1 MVNRSQQRHLE
12 EETIEVT
19 FKSKSIQLKTK
30 KNSSTGLTDAPI
42 IGASDAWR
50 KFRRPV
56 GLSLLEASWNQVKS
70 LYITGWTDGPKQ
82 STGALDVLCS
92 REHVLVDLNSSSAPV
107 EPTLQ
112 NQPPVHWMYYVP
124 ESLFELIDEPLQHRL
139 NRCILGACTGAMT
152 QTWILCQK
160 PQRLLIGHRET
171 GWTDASNLSPVGSS
185 GGLDFSAVDFQR
197 LCNSFHSI

>member
-1 MVNRSQQRHLE
+1 ME

-30 KNSSTGLTDAPI
+30 KNSSTDLTDAPS

-56 GLSLLEASWNQVKS
+56 GLSLWMQAEIKSTISIAPVEPMVKK
-70 LYITGWTDGPKQ
+70 I

-92 REHVLVDLNSSSAPV
+92 REHVLVDLNSPSAPV

-112 NQPPVHWMYYVP
+112 NQAPVHWIYYVP
-124 ESLFELIDEPLQHRL
+124 ESLFELISEPLQHRL
-139 NRCILGACTGAMT
+139 NRCPYGACTGAMT
-152 QTWILCQK
+152 QAWILCQK
-160 PQRLLIGHRET
+160 PQRLLI
-171 GWTDASNLSPVGSS
+171 
-185 GGLDFSAVDFQR
+185 
-197 LCNSFHSI
+197 

>member
-1 MVNRSQQRHLE
+1 M
-12 EETIEVT
+12 
-19 FKSKSIQLKTK
+19 K

-82 STGALDVLCS
+82 STSALDVLCS

-107 EPTLQ
+107 EPTLK
-112 NQPPVHWMYYVP
+112 NQPSVHWMYYVP
-124 ESLFELIDEPLQHRL
+124 ESLFELISEPLQHRL
-139 NRCILGACTGAMT
+139 NRCPYGACTGAMT
-152 QTWILCQK
+152 QAWILCQN
-160 PQRLLIGHRET
+160 
-171 GWTDASNLSPVGSS
+171 SNGYFFDTERPVEPMPIFSIPSVLPVVTVFLQKTSNGYVTSS
-185 GGLDFSAVDFQR
+185 TLYKGTPWFISVAFDTLKT
-197 LCNSFHSI
+197 

>member
-1 MVNRSQQRHLE
+1 M
-12 EETIEVT
+12 
-19 FKSKSIQLKTK
+19 K

-56 GLSLLEASWNQVKS
+56 SLSLLEASWNQVKS

-82 STGALDVLCS
+82 STGALDVLYS

-112 NQPPVHWMYYVP
+112 NQQPVHWMYYVP
-124 ESLFELIDEPLQHRL
+124 ESLFELNSEPLQHRL
-139 NRCILGACTGAMT
+139 NRCPYGACTGAMT
-152 QTWILCQK
+152 QAWILCQN
-160 PQRLLIGHRET
+160 PRWQLFGHRET
-171 GWTDASNLSPVGSS
+171 GWTDAFNFSPVGSS
-185 GGLDFSAVDFQR
+185 DGHDFSAVDFQR
-197 LCNSFHSI
+197 LCDPLHSI